1 MVKKSESMVDKENQ
15 WEDIDYSANQKEEDF
30 ADFDDSEF
38 SEDDTDD
45 VYSSDSEEY
54 SEQDYEE
61 DGDFDGED
69 SASSNKTKKS
79 NLFPLLI
86 LVLIL
91 LGGLV
96 FLFISS
102 STKKNAETHVADA
115 PVVNAEQ
122 SLNAETSAQDGNFSD
137 DSFFDSDTTEMVG
150 MNFDDNTSNVNTQNT
165 NENQNPAEM
174 GSGAL
179 TDNNSSGVSFENL
192 NTTGQ
197 TDSTNQVSEN
207 AADSNDLFQQ
217 SSTPLESKT
226 AHLNENNDIIIS
238 YDKES
243 RVNPFKPLVQEKA
256 REIARSMERLN
267 NTDFEIVEPPVAS
280 VPDANLTRL
289 LQTQV
294 SGILY
299 DDESP
304 SAIVNLNGADTF
316 VKVGDTF
323 SGYKIQAITK
333 DKVQIYYK
341 NNSYVASVGTLFVRG
356 LLESRPAVANLEKK
370 FAGRYKEED

>member
-15 WEDIDYSANQKEEDF
+15 WEDIDYSANPKEEDF

-69 SASSNKTKKS
+69 SASSNKTKKR

-174 GSGAL
+174 GSSAL